1 MIWYV
6 RRGERER
13 GPLGEEA
20 LRALVGTGQVTP
32 DTMLWRE
39 GLPDWTAAGALP
51 GVLGPGAAAAPAAPR
66 RGIITPLYWATVGY
80 VSSRWRHCSRL
91 RPQGWH
97 ERARYAAVLTPIPIL
112 QQELTQAANG
122 VNASTPRMI
131 DNMTRLDGA
140 QAGPGTLFTYEYT
153 LINIRASTVVLGVTR
168 DAPATIV
175 SGRAPDGLPWDGP
188 EAVAQHRRRHSI
200 SLYAIRTARSWRW
213 CPSRARIAPRES
225 AGRPQRRARRHA
237 QPQLQR
243 LVEALEEV
251 AAAPRV
257 SGRPSRLCRRARDAA
272 PGR

>member
-32 DTMLWRE
+32 DTMLWRQ

-51 GVLGPGAAAAPAAPR
+51 GVLGPGATAAPAAPR
-66 RGIITPLYWATVGY
+66 RGIITPVYWATVGI
-80 VSSRWRHCSRL
+80 CL
-91 RPQGWH
+91 IAAAALLAFRPQGWH

-153 LINIRASTVVLGVTR
+153 LINIRARLLSS
-168 DAPATIV
+168 A
-175 SGRAPDGLPWDGP
+175 
-188 EAVAQHRRRHSI
+188 
-200 SLYAIRTARSWRW
+200 SLETLR
-213 CPSRARIAPRES
+213 
-225 AGRPQRRARRHA
+225 
-237 QPQLQR
+237 QR
-243 LVEALEEV
+243 LSADVRQTVCRGTALKPLLSIGAVIRFHYSDQDGQEL
-251 AAAPRV
+251 ALV
-257 SGRPSRLCRRARDAA
+257 SVSSADCAT
-272 PGR
+272 